1 VNEPFFVSCTRG
13 SKEETDL
20 YHSLRKLGADRF
32 RFFEHNETGLPHG
45 YNSVLDESLAGDG
58 VIIFVHDD
66 VVLGDLFIREK
77 LAGAFD
83 ELGYAIVGL
92 AGTSDFK
99 INPYLN
105 PTTWLQPPL
114 EACSGAVEHQP
125 PGQPASM
132 EAYGPTPRRC
142 VVLDGLFLAVD
153 LKKLGSLR
161 FDEQFPF
168 HFYDLDF
175 CLSAYRAGLSLG
187 TVNIYVT
194 HRSHGNRRS
203 DEFKHAQ
210 GLFHAKW
217 GAGRYRM
224 NLGDWTPNEANIQ
237 VESPPQQTD
246 IRRNEVCHCGSGRKY
261 KHCHGRFA

>member
-32 RFFEHNETGLPHG
+32 HFFEHNQNGLPHC
-45 YNSVLDESLAGDG
+45 YNSVLDGNLGGDG
-58 VIIFVHDD
+58 VIIFAHDD
-66 VVLGDLFIREK
+66 LVLGDLFIREK
-77 LAGAFD
+77 LARAFG
-83 ELGYAIVGL
+83 ELGYAIAGL

-99 INPYLN
+99 ISPYLN
-105 PTTWLQPPL
+105 PTTWMQPPL

-132 EAYGPTPRRC
+132 EAYGPAPRRC

-175 CLSAYRAGLSLG
+175 CLTVHRAGLALG
-187 TVNIYVT
+187 TVNVYVT

-203 DEFKHAQ
+203 DDFKHAQ

-217 GAGRYRM
+217 GAGQYRIT
-224 NLGDWTPNEANIQ
+224 LHDSTSDGANIQ
-237 VESPPQQTD
+237 AVSPQQTD
-246 IRRNEVCHCGSGRKY
+246 IRRNELCHCGSGRKY
-261 KHCHGRFA
+261 KHCHGRVV

>member
-1 VNEPFFVSCTRG
+1 MTEPFFVSCTRG

-32 RFFEHNETGLPHG
+32 HFFEDNRSGLSHC
-45 YNSVLDESLAGDG
+45 YNSVLDEKLAGDG

-66 VVLGDLFIREK
+66 VVLGDLYIREK

-83 ELGYAIVGL
+83 ELGYAIAGL

-99 INPYLN
+99 ISPYLN
-105 PTTWLQPPL
+105 PTTWMQPPL

-125 PGQPASM
+125 AGQPASM
-132 EAYGPTPRRC
+132 EAYGPVPKRC

-175 CLSAYRAGLSLG
+175 CLTAHRAGLALG

-203 DEFKHAQ
+203 DEFKKAQ
-210 GLFHAKW
+210 GRFHAKW
-217 GAGRYRM
+217 GPGQYRTDLQ
-224 NLGDWTPNEANIQ
+224 NRTPSGANIQ
-237 VESPPQQTD
+237 ATSPQLAR
-246 IRRNEVCHCGSGRKY
+246 IGRNELCYCGSGRKY
-261 KHCHGRFA
+261 KHCHGRLA